1 MPDGAKIINTLKSAN
16 YISGRK
22 IFLLDSIDTETCAE
36 LIGNIS
42 NMVDELHWRPEAIG
56 INLGP
61 IPNPYSLPKNAPQV
75 IDICID
81 SPGGQLSVNKSIMSL
96 LNLARA
102 KDTIIR
108 TFITGNAS
116 SCASLIAVQGT
127 PGFRI
132 MYEQSYNLIHYG
144 RCVYSVTNPIE
155 IDKAA
160 KYEKEMRDSF
170 FAPYLQYTNITK
182 RELLKYQLTEYS
194 QISAYDC
201 PDKKMCEWILTSQ
214 GTFINRKTKQR

>member
-16 YISGRK
+16 YISSRK

-102 KDTIIR
+102 KDAIIR

-144 RCVYSVTNPIE
+144 RSVYSVTKPIE

-170 FAPYLQYTNITK
+170 FCAIPAIH
-182 RELLKYQLTEYS
+182 KYNQARIIKIPTYGIQPNFCVRLSGQKNVRLDSDQPRHIYKS
-194 QISAYDC
+194 
-201 PDKKMCEWILTSQ
+201 
-214 GTFINRKTKQR
+214 